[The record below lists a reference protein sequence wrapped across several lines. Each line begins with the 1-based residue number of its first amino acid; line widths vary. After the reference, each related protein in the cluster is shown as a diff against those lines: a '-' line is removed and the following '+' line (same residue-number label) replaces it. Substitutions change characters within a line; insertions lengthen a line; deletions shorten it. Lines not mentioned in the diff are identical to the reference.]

1 MKTTD
6 YQGDINNV
14 FFQKL
19 LKKTTIRQPV
29 KEISEKTNTDKGQV
43 SKILNNKIPVS
54 NKFLEKFSKA
64 YNIDLSEFE
73 DDNDVL
79 KKNPERSK
87 IEDQQELDSLK
98 KLIAFKDSQ
107 IAFYEKQIAFY
118 EANCTCV
125 KKQQTA

>member
-1 MKTTD
+1 MTEIKRNR
-6 YQGDINNV
+6 NNG
-14 FFQKL
+14 KL
-19 LKKTTIRQPV
+19 IKAVNSLHLEFPIA
-29 KEISEKTNTDKGQV
+29 EISERLKVDKGNL
-43 SKILNNKIPVS
+43 SSYLNNKKSVS
-54 NKFLEKFSKA
+54 SKFLEKFSKA